1 MANKLQLLTL
11 GARGIRLEFSW
22 KVCNNFQLAVLG
34 LLADPS
40 SSDDEASLLM
50 TWPLSDAKPRPH
62 VLFLIDHLM
71 ALGGGETNL
80 LKVVQLMPPELVRCS
95 IATFRIKPEI
105 RQSISVP
112 VYVFPWKRFFHL
124 DAWKAAIALRKLIRD
139 RKSRHRSDIF

>member
-1 MANKLQLLTL
+1 MEGMQQFSTRVLDSSQPPTSL
-11 GARGIRLEFSW
+11 GAE
-22 KVCNNFQLAVLG
+22 
-34 LLADPS
+34 S
-40 SSDDEASLLM
+40 STQEMAA
-50 TWPLSDAKPRPH
+50 SDAKARPH

-112 VYVFPWKRFFHL
+112 VYVFPWRRFSISTPG
-124 DAWKAAIALRKLIRD
+124 KQP
-139 RKSRHRSDIF
+139 SRFESLSGLNT